1 MAIMPIADGNS
12 LSQSRYWNLRLAL
25 VMNRAMEDQ
34 FVLQSERLVLRR
46 PRLSDFDRLAAMWA
60 QPSVVTHFGGKP
72 FNREDSWSRL
82 LRYVGHWEL
91 MGYGMWTATLRGDDL
106 HMGDVGFL
114 HGERT
119 DVPAFGCPEAGWSF
133 HPEAQG
139 QGLGSEAVALIL
151 EWADAQAASG
161 ADPRF
166 ARTVA
171 MINPANA
178 ASIAV
183 ARRCGYA
190 IFGEAT
196 YRAEPVGLWQRF
208 RTPS

>member
-1 MAIMPIADGNS
+1 MPRADSNY
-12 LSQSRYWNLRLAL
+12 LSQSGYWNLGPAL
-25 VMNRAMEDQ
+25 VMNRRMEDL
-34 FVLQSERLVLRR
+34 FVLQSDRLVLRR

-82 LRYVGHWEL
+82 LRYVGHWEVL
-91 MGYGMWTATLRGDDL
+91 GYGMWTATLRGDDL

-119 DVPAFGCPEAGWSF
+119 GVPAFGCPEAGWSF

-139 QGLGSEAVALIL
+139 QGLGSEAVACIL
-151 EWADAQAASG
+151 AWADAQAASG

-190 IFGEAT
+190 IFGESR
-196 YRAEPVGLWQRF
+196 YHDHLVGLWERHALG
-208 RTPS
+208 

>member
-1 MAIMPIADGNS
+1 MIRTVESPVI
-12 LSQSRYWNLRLAL
+12 L
-25 VMNRAMEDQ
+25 E
-34 FVLQSERLVLRR
+34 SERLRLRR

-60 QPSVVTHFGGKP
+60 HPSVVTHFGGKP
-72 FNREDSWSRL
+72 FDREDSWNRL

-91 MGYGMWTATLRGDDL
+91 MGFGMWTVTLRGDDQHL
-106 HMGDVGFL
+106 GDVGFL

-119 DVPAFGCPEAGWSF
+119 GVPAFGNPEAGWVF
-133 HPEAQG
+133 NPDVQG
-139 QGLGSEAVALIL
+139 QGLGSEAVACIL
-151 EWADAQAASG
+151 AWADGQAASG

-166 ARTVA
+166 ERTVA

-183 ARRCGYA
+183 ARRCGFS
-190 IFGEAT
+190 IFGESR
-196 YRAEPVGLWQRF
+196 YRDHLVGLWERV